1 MNWILAFNI
10 DFTDPKPMSQNE
22 AEKTVQELASKVSRQ
37 FTKGKMAYS
46 ELNDALSASYS
57 DAVATL
63 MEPLSQSE
71 EAKRIVYDI
80 IAGEVAIF
88 GNSVPQD
95 QIVNIKKAVIN
106 KVKSD
111 YSLPVY
117 KFLDGSDKEATE
129 ARIREIIESG
139 IEAAGAHIAGEDE
152 ENGYSSAVAKERFDA
167 LQEAFASADKEYAQ
181 INKSLSKLG
190 MANLYAL
197 VGEGNEA
204 SAKVLPTAMLQT
216 QLKNLKGEFESG
228 AEIENLKHLA
238 NDVFASDPS
247 RKKYDVYLDLSEKEA
262 ILKNLESR
270 SFNGAI
276 NSKLF
281 MEAAMQ
287 LNALFEDS
295 NEALLLLYGFADSK
309 GLDTGTDFA
318 MMESVFVMMRNEPS
332 QRNDTEAARTQ
343 QDTSSESD
351 QPRATTQQDPP
362 SAPDPRTRAQTA
374 NNSQSGYQRSDE
386 WRHKSPQDYSPE
398 DFYNA
403 YQAAKEWRD
412 KRQESKGKKQ
422 EPTQAADRVVVK
434 SKNKTVA
441 ALLAIFLGCLGA
453 QKFYLGHPKQG
464 ITTLLITFIGAG
476 IVIGPF
482 ITFIIGIV
490 EGIKYLTRSPEQF
503 EQTYVLE
510 GKTWL

>member
-10 DFTDPKPMSQNE
+10 DFTDPKPLSQDE

-46 ELNDALSASYS
+46 ELNDALATSYS
-57 DAVATL
+57 DAVAAL
-63 MEPLSQSE
+63 VDPLAQST
-71 EAKRIVYDI
+71 EAKRIVFGI
-80 IAGEVAIF
+80 IADEVAIF
-88 GNSVPQD
+88 GNSVPRD
-95 QIVNIKKAVIN
+95 QIANIKKAVIN

-117 KFLDGSDKEATE
+117 KFLEGADKQATE
-129 ARIREIIESG
+129 VRIQEIIELG
-139 IEAAGAHIAGEDE
+139 IEAAGAHAAGEDE
-152 ENGYSSAVAKERFDA
+152 ENGYSSTAAKERFDT
-167 LQEAFASADKEYAQ
+167 LHEAFTSADKEYAQ

-197 VGEGNEA
+197 IGNGDEC
-204 SAKVLPTAMLQT
+204 SAKALPTSSLQT
-216 QLKNLKGEFESG
+216 QLMNLKGEFESG

-238 NDVFASDPS
+238 NDIFASETA
-247 RKKYDVYLDLSEKEA
+247 RKSYDDYLDLREKEG

-270 SFNGAI
+270 SSNGTI

-281 MEAAMQ
+281 MEAAMR
-287 LNALFEDS
+287 LDALFADS

-318 MMESVFVMMRNEPS
+318 MMESVFAMMKE
-332 QRNDTEAARTQ
+332 DTPQQQSEASPRSHQERSSETDRTGASAQ
-343 QDTSSESD
+343 QDS
-351 QPRATTQQDPP
+351 PP
-362 SAPDPRTRAQTA
+362 APDPTTRAYAPNDYDTA
-374 NNSQSGYQRSDE
+374 HQRSDE
-386 WRHKSPQDYSPE
+386 WRYKSPQDYSPE

-412 KRQESKGKKQ
+412 RRQEAKGKKP
-422 EPTQAADRVVVK
+422 EATQDAAQPFK
-434 SKNKTVA
+434 PSKNKGVA
-441 ALLAIFLGCLGA
+441 GLLAIFLGCFGA

-464 ITTLLITFIGAG
+464 IITLLITFIGAG

-482 ITFIIGIV
+482 ITFFIGIA

>member
-10 DFTDPKPMSQNE
+10 DFTNPKPLSQDE

-46 ELNDALSASYS
+46 ELNDALSTSYS

-63 MEPLSQSE
+63 MEPSSQSE
-71 EAKRIVYDI
+71 EARRIVFDI
-80 IAGEVAIF
+80 IADEVAVF
-88 GNSVPQD
+88 GSSVPQD

-117 KFLDGSDKEATE
+117 KFLDESDKEATE
-129 ARIREIIESG
+129 TRIQEIIELG
-139 IEAAGAHIAGEDE
+139 IGAAGAHVAGEDE
-152 ENGYSSAVAKERFDA
+152 ENGYSASAAKERFDA
-167 LQEAFASADKEYAQ
+167 LQEAFDSGDKEYVQ
-181 INKSLSKLG
+181 INKSLGKLG
-190 MANLYAL
+190 MTNLYVL
-197 VGEGNEA
+197 IGEGNEA
-204 SAKVLPTAMLQT
+204 SAKVLPTTMLQV
-216 QLKNLKGEFESG
+216 QLNNLKGEFESG

-238 NDVFASDPS
+238 NDVFASDLN
-247 RKKYDVYLDLSEKEA
+247 REKYDAYLDLSEKEA

-270 SFNGAI
+270 SSNGTI

-287 LNALFEDS
+287 LNALFDDS

-318 MMESVFVMMRNEPS
+318 MMESVFAMMKEDVP
-332 QRNDTEAARTQ
+332 QQQGEASPRSHQDRSSETDRTGSSAQ
-343 QDTSSESD
+343 QDS
-351 QPRATTQQDPP
+351 PP
-362 SAPDPRTRAQTA
+362 APDPTTRAYAPNDYDTTH
-374 NNSQSGYQRSDE
+374 QRSDE
-386 WRHKSPQDYSPE
+386 WRYKSPQDYSPE

-412 KRQESKGKKQ
+412 RRQEAKGKKP
-422 EPTQAADRVVVK
+422 EATQDAAQPFK
-434 SKNKTVA
+434 PSKNKGVA
-441 ALLAIFLGCLGA
+441 GLLAIFLGCFGA

-464 ITTLLITFIGAG
+464 IITLLITFIGAG
-476 IVIGPF
+476 VVIGPF
-482 ITFIIGIV
+482 ITFFIGIA